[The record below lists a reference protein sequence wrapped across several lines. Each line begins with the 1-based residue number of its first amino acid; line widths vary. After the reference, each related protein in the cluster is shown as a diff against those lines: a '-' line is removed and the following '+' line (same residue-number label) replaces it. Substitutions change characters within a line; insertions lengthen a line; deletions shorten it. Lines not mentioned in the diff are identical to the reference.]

1 MNQGSAMIGES
12 QTSLPDGGRPQVID
26 TRTPAGPDGRTY
38 AAPFAAVWD
47 LLDAEIRARRNWEL
61 VHADEERGLFTI
73 VCRCLMPPGT
83 DDLSVWVCL
92 DEDGLTRV
100 DVRSS
105 ARGGR
110 RDFGAN
116 QRRVNSIIR
125 ALDEGLGTGNRIRR

>member
-1 MNQGSAMIGES
+1 MIGES
-12 QTSLPDGGRPQVID
+12 HTSLPDSGRPEVID
-26 TRTPAGPDGRTY
+26 TRAPAGPEGRTY

-47 LLDAEIRARRNWEL
+47 LLESEIRARRNWEL
-61 VHADEERGLFTI
+61 VHADEERGLLT
-73 VCRCLMPPGT
+73 VACRCLVPPGT
-83 DDLSVWVCL
+83 DDLSIWVCL

-116 QRRVNSIIR
+116 QRRVHSIIR
-125 ALDEGLGTGNRIRR
+125 TLDAKLGTGSRVRR